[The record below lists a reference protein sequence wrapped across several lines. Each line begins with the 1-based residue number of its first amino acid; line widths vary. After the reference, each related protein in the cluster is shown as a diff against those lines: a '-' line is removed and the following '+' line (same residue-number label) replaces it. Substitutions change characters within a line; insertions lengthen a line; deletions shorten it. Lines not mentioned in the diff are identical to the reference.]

1 MSNKTAKFIKNKDR
15 PEVAGLSTKV
25 AVDWVKVADGS
36 PELADGRFILKMTKC
51 VNHFTL
57 LSFTYERRGTYLISR
72 QPTQFQPPHFSI
84 FGQFLV
90 SFSFRTIFAPTA
102 PRTILVSKD
111 VEFCP
116 LPKRPRKNFKMVSR
130 FSLPR
135 KLVRVW
141 YQIKWFF
148 KRYNLSYS
156 DSSFIPWGRK
166 ALKSR
171 NSTYSPVFFYLQRH
185 NTVFMT
191 KNNLFSS

>member
-90 SFSFRTIFAPTA
+90 SFSFRTIFASSRRA
-102 PRTILVSKD
+102 RYWYQKMW
-111 VEFCP
+111 
-116 LPKRPRKNFKMVSR
+116 NFLTHFFVHLK
-130 FSLPR
+130 SLPHPAP
-135 KLVRVW
+135 
-141 YQIKWFF
+141 
-148 KRYNLSYS
+148 YS
-156 DSSFIPWGRK
+156 IAHAKISK
-166 ALKSR
+166 
-171 NSTYSPVFFYLQRH
+171 
-185 NTVFMT
+185 
-191 KNNLFSS
+191 

>member
-1 MSNKTAKFIKNKDR
+1 MVHSSKKAI
-15 PEVAGLSTKV
+15 PTKISSLND
-25 AVDWVKVADGS
+25 AIS
-36 PELADGRFILKMTKC
+36 IQILVHKSLT
-51 VNHFTL
+51 NPWW
-57 LSFTYERRGTYLISR
+57 SR
-72 QPTQFQPPHFSI
+72 QPTQFQAPQFSI
-84 FGQFLV
+84 FGQP
-90 SFSFRTIFAPTA
+90 IFALPPPQDDIGIKRCGIFLGIFWSIWNA
-102 PRTILVSKD
+102 ES
-111 VEFCP
+111 CP